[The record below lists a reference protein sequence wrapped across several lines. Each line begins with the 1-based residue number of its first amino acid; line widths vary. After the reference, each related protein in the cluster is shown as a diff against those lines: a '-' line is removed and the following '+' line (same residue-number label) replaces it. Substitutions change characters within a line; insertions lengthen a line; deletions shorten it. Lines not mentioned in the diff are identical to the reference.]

1 MYIFQTLPKN
11 ISANIV
17 TIQLLCAHKNNTTPP
32 LLPFL
37 NEQKQTQN
45 KMFSQHLMWISG
57 LSAVSYFGWCA
68 ETVKTAVW
76 FEFLFSQLW
85 KQWPAF
91 IIIFVVTTDWWW
103 IVLAYYSACLHL
115 SSFRAEFQF
124 YWHLSH
130 QFSLRKT
137 NKTNFILHESWWIL
151 RNTTICLAVSMWKT
165 KQCTHMSTIGK
176 SLRC

>member
-1 MYIFQTLPKN
+1 MNRNKHKIKCSVSTRCESVAWVQFPILAGVQR
-11 ISANIV
+11 
-17 TIQLLCAHKNNTTPP
+17 QL
-32 LLPFL
+32 
-37 NEQKQTQN
+37 KQ
-45 KMFSQHLMWISG
+45 
-57 LSAVSYFGWCA
+57 
-68 ETVKTAVW
+68 
-76 FEFLFSQLW
+76 FLFSQRW

-103 IVLAYYSACLHL
+103 MVLAYYSANLNL

-176 SLRC
+176 SLRCLLPCMF